1 MSCTRHVV
9 LKRVLK
15 TVSSE
20 CDAYPT
26 VSASMVEGHLVKH
39 HEVLGMYNDDDHGSF
54 TPRGG
59 VKNTYHI
66 QCNVGQSLMS
76 NNIHIISYWFR

>member
-39 HEVLGMYNDDDHGSF
+39 HEVLGMYNDDDHGFVYTEGWS
-54 TPRGG
+54 
-59 VKNTYHI
+59 KKYLSH
-66 QCNVGQSLMS
+66 SM
-76 NNIHIISYWFR
+76 